1 MSGSGNAQTSPRLVL
16 SDVCKNFGGVVAAS
30 NINLEIRGGE
40 VLGLIGPNG
49 AGKTT
54 LINLITGVYPVDKGT
69 VTFKGQNVTK
79 KQTYQRA
86 IAGMGRTFQH
96 PHLLNRCDI
105 WTNIIMGSD
114 MAARRKN
121 GAKANI
127 DRELPQLL
135 ACAGLEK
142 INLSDPMSKL
152 SYGQQKLLEVVRV
165 LLSHPDIILLD
176 EPAAGLNNKETQYV
190 SELIRYA
197 VRQEIGVLLIEHS
210 MELVMSICDRITV
223 LNFGHQ
229 IATGVPKEIQENE
242 EVIRA
247 YLGGGEDDDDVED

>member
-1 MSGSGNAQTSPRLVL
+1 MSAWQNADREPKLVL
-16 SDVCKNFGGVVAAS
+16 SDVCKDFGGVVAAS
-30 NINLEIRGGE
+30 EINLEIFGGE

-54 LINLITGVYPVDKGT
+54 LINLITGVYPVDRGT
-69 VTFKGQNVTK
+69 VTFMGKNVTGR
-79 KQTYQRA
+79 QTYQRA
-86 IAGMGRTFQH
+86 LAGMGRTFQH

-114 MAARRKN
+114 MAARRK
-121 GAKANI
+121 GGKKADI
-127 DRELPQLL
+127 EKELPELL
-135 ACAGLEK
+135 SCAGLEN

-165 LLSHPDIILLD
+165 LLSHPEIILLD
-176 EPAAGLNNKETQYV
+176 EPAAGLNNRETQYV

-197 VRQEIGVLLIEHS
+197 AKREIGVLLIEHS

-229 IATGVPKEIQENE
+229 IATGTPGEIQENE
-242 EVIRA
+242 EVIAA
-247 YLGGGEDDDDVED
+247 YLGGGDDDDDAED

>member
-1 MSGSGNAQTSPRLVL
+1 MNESRTAQASPKLALRN
-16 SDVCKNFGGVVAAS
+16 VCKNFGGVVAAS
-30 NINLEIRGGE
+30 DINLEIRGGE

-69 VTFKGQNVTK
+69 VTFKGEDVTRK
-79 KQTYQRA
+79 HTYQRA

-96 PHLLNRCDI
+96 PHLLGRCDV

-121 GAKANI
+121 GSRVDI
-127 DRELPQLL
+127 DRELPELL
-135 ACAGLEK
+135 ACAGLGN

-165 LLSHPDIILLD
+165 LLSHPDLILLD
-176 EPAAGLNNKETQYV
+176 EPAAGLNNRETQYV

-197 VRQEIGVLLIEHS
+197 VKRDIGVLLIEHS

-247 YLGGGEDDDDVED
+247 YLGGGDDDDDA